1 MNKTKVII
9 IDDGINLTSISKY
22 VKKVDTYE
30 VKEKKVI
37 KYNSEETLITHGSK
51 CAAIFTSYAKQ
62 FELISLKVMDNK
74 AKTNINYLI
83 IALEWC
89 LNNDIKLIS
98 LSIGSSFFLDYD
110 KLKPIVDKLIK
121 KGVIIV
127 AANNNNNKL
136 TYPAAISGVIGV
148 RCDNSNKLKCK
159 EYSYNKDDMFG
170 IEVTAASFSEEF
182 KDLNIKNHNSYI
194 TPYIA
199 ALVCNYIGEGIDKLE
214 EIHKELQKGSKKD
227 YIYTFSIQKPM
238 KILDDFKNDIYI
250 SNEFSICNKY
260 SDIEPLNISVTGSVD
275 DIINNEFV
283 IQLVEIF
290 RKEGFNAIV
299 ITDCKLYNE
308 IYCFTLDNN
317 KNNCETNENFVGKYK
332 LIQEVTNPDIVF
344 LIFNNYNI
352 TSSFNIQIDCFLKI
366 NKETNY
372 KIQLQTTESKVN
384 YKLEDVKEL
393 YNKILK
399 EYS

>member
-136 TYPAAISGVIGV
+136 TYPAAIRGVIGV
-148 RCDNSNKLKCK
+148 RCDNSSKLKCR

-170 IEVTAASFSEEF
+170 IEVTAASLTEEF
-182 KDLNIKNHNSYI
+182 KYLNIKNHNSFI

-199 ALVCNYIGEGIDKLE
+199 ALVCNYIGEGIDKLD
-214 EIHKELQKGSKKD
+214 EIHKKLQEGSKKN
-227 YIYTFSIQKPM
+227 YIYTFSVKKPM
-238 KILDDFKNDIYI
+238 ILDEFENNIFI
-250 SNEFSICNKY
+250 SNESTICNKY
-260 SDIEPLNISVTGSVD
+260 SDIEPLNISVTGSDD
-275 DIINNEFV
+275 DIKNNEIV

-290 RKEGFNAIV
+290 RKEGFNAII
-299 ITDCKLYNE
+299 ITNCKLYNE

-317 KNNCETNENFVGKYK
+317 KNNCETNNFVNKYK

-352 TSSFNIQIDCFLKI
+352 GTASFDIQIDCFLKI
-366 NKETNY
+366 NKEANY
-372 KIQLQTTESKVN
+372 KIQLQTTDSKIN